1 MDAVKKEAVLAL
13 LKWYDDSA
21 RSLPWRSQPTPY
33 RVWISEIMLQ
43 QTQVATVVPYF
54 ERFMAELPEVSA
66 LAEVDEEQL
75 FKLWEGLG
83 YYSRARH
90 LHQAAQQIME
100 RFEGRVPGTKAE
112 LLTLPG
118 IGEYTAGAIASIAFG
133 QREAAV
139 DGNALR
145 VFARLLADSGD
156 ISEAK
161 VKKHFQ
167 EIIGQWVPN
176 DRPGDFNQS

>member
-66 LAEVDEEQL
+66 LAEVDEEQPP
-75 FKLWEGLG
+75 KN
-83 YYSRARH
+83 SRHRMTI
-90 LHQAAQQIME
+90 LENVGQI
-100 RFEGRVPGTKAE
+100 
-112 LLTLPG
+112 
-118 IGEYTAGAIASIAFG
+118 S
-133 QREAAV
+133 
-139 DGNALR
+139 
-145 VFARLLADSGD
+145 
-156 ISEAK
+156 
-161 VKKHFQ
+161 
-167 EIIGQWVPN
+167 
-176 DRPGDFNQS
+176 